1 MDADIKA
8 EALQKELSRR
18 RNAGLKAFVD
28 RLQKESG
35 RVRALLINAESD
47 LGMNNDILD
56 GNFEELVKTLT
67 NFDRSIQSIRKSIR
81 IQNDSVDEVASSSEE
96 MARTADSITQ
106 NIISQS
112 SSLIEFSSVLEE
124 MTASINTVASSTTE
138 AKTLVEKVSRM
149 ATEGNSIV
157 NDNINAIEA
166 IRQSSEQITSIT
178 SVIQQIAG
186 QSNLLAMNASIEA
199 AHAGELGRGFA
210 VVAEEM
216 RKMAENSSREADKI
230 SSIIKEVMDRITA
243 AVESSRKVT
252 VNNDMISSGIGQILE
267 ITSQI
272 MGAMQEQSAGTEQV
286 LKEVRSL
293 TDGTTEIKSA
303 TEEQISAN
311 DSLLNS
317 ITRLR
322 AAAEEVNNIL
332 EIEEET
338 RNDIV
343 DIINKSG
350 RSYLRNL
357 DIHRK
362 LKGS

>member
-1 MDADIKA
+1 MDIESGLENLRKD
-8 EALQKELSRR
+8 LSRN
-18 RNAGLKAFVD
+18 RNRHFKAFIGQL
-28 RLQKESG
+28 RKEF
-35 RVRALLINAESD
+35 INLKVLVKKSEAD

-56 GNFEELVKTLT
+56 NNFDELVKTLT
-67 NFDRSIQSIRKSIR
+67 NFDDSITSIRKSILV
-81 IQNDSVDEVASSSEE
+81 QNNAVDDVATSSEE
-96 MARTADSITQ
+96 MARNSESINQ
-106 NIISQS
+106 NILAQS

-124 MTASINTVASSTTE
+124 MTASINTVAASTSE
-138 AKTLVEKVSRM
+138 AKTLVEKVSGM
-149 ATEGNSIV
+149 ASEGNSIV

-166 IRQSSEQITSIT
+166 IRQSSEQITNIT

-216 RKMAENSSREADKI
+216 RKMAENSSNEADKI
-230 SSIIKEVMDRITA
+230 SRIVKEVMDRISA
-243 AVESSRKVT
+243 AVDSTQKVT
-252 VNNDMISSGIGQILE
+252 ENNDRISSGISQILE

-286 LKEVRSL
+286 LKEVKSL
-293 TDGTTEIKSA
+293 TDGTSQIKSA
-303 TEEQISAN
+303 TDEQMVAN
-311 DSLLNS
+311 SSLLDS
-317 ITRLR
+317 ITKLR
-322 AAAEEVNNIL
+322 NAAEEVNNIL

-362 LKGS
+362 LKGE